1 MRKVLLAVLV
11 VALLASFAFA
21 DEPAKKFESV
31 VLNVPLETTQI
42 MLYDNIP
49 FHSGRERGS
58 QMFTLAMDIL
68 QPDSDKPLPLI
79 VFITG
84 GGFMMAPKNNWIHQ
98 RMKLA
103 EAGYVVASIEY
114 RHAPLSK
121 FPAPIED
128 CKLAIRWLRAHA
140 SQYNIDPTRVGVLG
154 NSAGGYLAAFMGVLN
169 DNREF
174 DKGDFLDQS
183 SNILCAADIFGI
195 SELMS
200 IGDDYPEEIRKL
212 HDSPGI
218 TEAMWVK
225 GVPGFSGPDGGV
237 KDFPEESKKAS
248 PLYYVSE
255 KTVPMLFMHGDKD
268 VSVSPS
274 QTDKMYQ
281 ALRAKGIEAERYI
294 VPGAP
299 HGGPYWV
306 QEPVVKVMIDFFN
319 KYMKK

>member
-1 MRKVLLAVLV
+1 
-11 VALLASFAFA
+11 
-21 DEPAKKFESV
+21 
-31 VLNVPLETTQI
+31 
-42 MLYDNIP
+42 
-49 FHSGRERGS
+49 
-58 QMFTLAMDIL
+58 MFTLAMDIL
-68 QPDSDKPLPLI
+68 QPDSKEPLPLI

-84 GGFMMAPKNNWIHQ
+84 GGFMMAPKNNWIQQ

-121 FPAPIED
+121 FPAPIQD

-140 SQYNIDPTRVGVLG
+140 NQYNIDVNRVGVLG
-154 NSAGGYLAAFMGVLN
+154 NSAGGYLSAFMGVLN

-174 DKGDFLDQS
+174 DVGDFLDQS
-183 SNILCAADIFGI
+183 SNVLCAADIFGI

-200 IGDDYPEEIRKL
+200 IGDDYPEEVRKL

-255 KTVPMLFMHGDKD
+255 KTVPMLFMHGDAD
-268 VSVSPS
+268 TSVSPS

-281 ALRAKGIEAERYI
+281 ALRAKGIDAERYV

-306 QEPVVKVMIDFFN
+306 QESVMKVMIEFFN

>member
-1 MRKVLLAVLV
+1 MRKILLALFVM
-11 VALLASFAFA
+11 ALLSSFAFA
-21 DEPAKKFESV
+21 DEGQKFESKI
-31 VLNVPLETTQI
+31 LNVPLEKNQV
-42 MLYDNIP
+42 MLYENIP
-49 FHSGRERGS
+49 FNSGKERGS

-68 QPDSDKPLPLI
+68 QPDSKEPLPLI
-79 VFITG
+79 MFISG
-84 GGFMMAPKNNWIHQ
+84 GGFIMSPKNNWIQQ
-98 RMKLA
+98 RMRLA

-121 FPAPIED
+121 FPLPVED

-140 SQYNIDPTRVGVLG
+140 DQYNIDPERVGVLG
-154 NSAGGYLAAFMGVLN
+154 NSAGGYLSAFMGVLN

-183 SNILCAADIFGI
+183 SNILCAVDIFGI

-200 IGDDYPEEIRKL
+200 IGDDYPEEERRL

-225 GVPGFSGPDGGV
+225 GVPGFGGPDGGV
-237 KDFPEESKKAS
+237 KDFPEESRRAS
-248 PLYYVSE
+248 PLYYVSD
-255 KTVPMLFMHGDKD
+255 KTVPMLFMHGDADK
-268 VSVSPS
+268 SVSPS

-281 ALRAKGIEAERYI
+281 ALRAQGIEAERYV

-299 HGGPYWV
+299 HGGAFWM
-306 QEPVVKVMIDFFN
+306 QEPVLKIIVDFFD

>member
-1 MRKVLLAVLV
+1 MRKFLLSVLIVILAV
-11 VALLASFAFA
+11 SCAFA
-21 DEPAKKFESV
+21 EGEKFESKI
-31 VLNVPLETTQI
+31 LNVELNTNQI
-42 MLYDNIP
+42 MLYENIP
-49 FHSGRERGS
+49 FHSGKERGS

-68 QPDSDKPLPLI
+68 QPDSKEPLPLI

-84 GGFMMAPKNNWIHQ
+84 GGFMMAPKNNWVQQ

-121 FPAPIED
+121 FPAPIQD

-140 SQYNIDPTRVGVLG
+140 AQYNIDVNRVGVLG
-154 NSAGGYLAAFMGVLN
+154 NSAGGYLSAFMGVLN

-174 DKGDFLDQS
+174 DVGDFLDQS

-200 IGDDYPEEIRKL
+200 IGDDYPEEVRKL

-237 KDFPEESKKAS
+237 KDFPEEAKKAS

-255 KTVPMLFMHGDKD
+255 KTVPMLFMHGDADK
-268 VSVSPS
+268 SVSPS

-281 ALRAKGIEAERYI
+281 ALRAKGIDAERYI

-306 QEPVVKVMIDFFN
+306 QEPVIKVMIDFFD

>member
-1 MRKVLLAVLV
+1 MRKFLLAILV
-11 VALLASFAFA
+11 VILAVSCASA
-21 DEPAKKFESV
+21 EGEKYESKI
-31 VLNVPLETTQI
+31 LNVELNTNQI

-68 QPDSDKPLPLI
+68 QPDSKEPLPLI

-98 RMKLA
+98 RMRLA

-121 FPAPIED
+121 FPAPIQD

-140 SQYNIDPTRVGVLG
+140 AQYNIDVNRVGVLG
-154 NSAGGYLAAFMGVLN
+154 NSAGGYLSAFMGVLN

-174 DKGDFLDQS
+174 DVGDFLDQS
-183 SNILCAADIFGI
+183 SNVLCAADIFGI

-200 IGDDYPEEIRKL
+200 IGDDFPEEVRKL

-237 KDFPEESKKAS
+237 KDFPEEAKKAS

-281 ALRAKGIEAERYI
+281 ALRAKGIDAERYI

-306 QEPVVKVMIDFFN
+306 QEPVIKVMIEFFD

>member
-1 MRKVLLAVLV
+1 MRKILLALLV
-11 VALLASFAFA
+11 VALMASFTYA
-21 DEPAKKFESV
+21 EENFESTI
-31 VLNVPLETTQI
+31 LNVEIVKPQV
-42 MLYDNIP
+42 MLYENIP
-49 FHSGRERGS
+49 FNSGKERGS

-68 QPDSDKPLPLI
+68 QPDSEKPLPLI
-79 VFITG
+79 VFMTG
-84 GGFMMAPKNNWIHQ
+84 GGFIMAPKNNWIQQ
-98 RMKLA
+98 RMRLA
-103 EAGYVVASIEY
+103 ESGYVVASIEY

-121 FPAPIED
+121 FPLPVED

-140 SQYNIDPTRVGVLG
+140 KQYNIDPERIGVLG
-154 NSAGGYLAAFMGVLN
+154 NSAGGYLSAFMGVLN

-174 DKGDFLDQS
+174 DTGDFLEYS

-200 IGDDYPEEIRKL
+200 IGDDYPEEERRL

-225 GVPGFSGPDGGV
+225 GIPGFSGPDGGV
-237 KDFPEESKKAS
+237 KDFPEEARKAS

-255 KTVPMLFMHGDKD
+255 KTVPMLFMHGDADK
-268 VSVSPS
+268 SVSPS

-281 ALRAKGIEAERYI
+281 ALRKLGIEAERYI

-299 HGGPYWV
+299 HGGPYWM
-306 QEPVVKVMIDFFN
+306 QEPVLKIMVDFFD
-319 KYMKK
+319 KYLKK

>member
-1 MRKVLLAVLV
+1 MRNFLLAVLV
-11 VALLASFAFA
+11 VILSVSCAFA
-21 DEPAKKFESV
+21 EGEKFESKI
-31 VLNVPLETTQI
+31 LNVELNTNQI
-42 MLYDNIP
+42 MLYENIP
-49 FHSGRERGS
+49 FHSGKERGS

-68 QPDSDKPLPLI
+68 QPDSKEPLPLI

-121 FPAPIED
+121 FPAPIQD

-140 SQYNIDPTRVGVLG
+140 NQYNIDVNRVGVLG
-154 NSAGGYLAAFMGVLN
+154 NSAGGYLSAFMGVLN

-174 DKGDFLDQS
+174 DVGDFLDQS

-200 IGDDYPEEIRKL
+200 IGDDYPEEVRKL

-237 KDFPEESKKAS
+237 KDFPEEAKKAS

-255 KTVPMLFMHGDKD
+255 KTVPMLFMHGDAD
-268 VSVSPS
+268 TSVSPS

-281 ALRAKGIEAERYI
+281 ALRAKGIDAKRYI

-306 QEPVVKVMIDFFN
+306 QEPVMKVMIEFFN

>member
-1 MRKVLLAVLV
+1 MRKILLALLV
-11 VALLASFAFA
+11 VALLSSFAFA
-21 DEPAKKFESV
+21 DEGQKFESKI
-31 VLNVPLETTQI
+31 LNVPLEKVQV
-42 MLYDNIP
+42 MLYENIP
-49 FHSGRERGS
+49 FNSGKERGS
-58 QMFTLAMDIL
+58 QMFSLAMDIL
-68 QPDSDKPLPLI
+68 QPDSKTPLPLI

-84 GGFMMAPKNNWIHQ
+84 GGFIMAPKNNWIQQ
-98 RMKLA
+98 RMRLA
-103 EAGYVVASIEY
+103 ESGYVVASIEY

-121 FPAPIED
+121 FPLPVED

-140 SQYNIDPTRVGVLG
+140 KQYNIDPERVGVLG
-154 NSAGGYLAAFMGVLN
+154 NSAGGYLSAFMGVLN

-195 SELMS
+195 SEVMS
-200 IGDDYPEEIRKL
+200 IGDDYPEEERKL

-225 GVPGFSGPDGGV
+225 GVPGFGGPDGGV
-237 KDFPEESKKAS
+237 KDFPEESRKAS

-255 KTVPMLFMHGDKD
+255 KTVPMLFMHGDADK
-268 VSVSPS
+268 SVSPS
-274 QTDKMYQ
+274 QTDKMFQ
-281 ALRAKGIEAERYI
+281 ALRAKGIEAERYV

-299 HGGPYWV
+299 HGGAFWM
-306 QEPVVKVMIDFFN
+306 QEPVLKVMVDFFD

>member
-1 MRKVLLAVLV
+1 MRKILLALLV
-11 VALLASFAFA
+11 VALMASFTYA
-21 DEPAKKFESV
+21 EENFESTI
-31 VLNVPLETTQI
+31 LNVEIVKPQV
-42 MLYDNIP
+42 MLYENIP
-49 FHSGRERGS
+49 FNSGKERGS

-68 QPDSDKPLPLI
+68 QPDSEKPLPLI

-84 GGFMMAPKNNWIHQ
+84 GGFIMAPKNNWIQQ
-98 RMKLA
+98 RMRLA
-103 EAGYVVASIEY
+103 ESGYVVASIEY

-121 FPAPIED
+121 FPLPVED

-140 SQYNIDPTRVGVLG
+140 KQYNIDPERIGVLG
-154 NSAGGYLAAFMGVLN
+154 NSAGGYLSAFMGVLN

-174 DKGDFLDQS
+174 DTGDFLEYS

-200 IGDDYPEEIRKL
+200 IGDDYPEEERRL

-225 GVPGFSGPDGGV
+225 GIPGFSGPDGGV
-237 KDFPEESKKAS
+237 KDFPEEARKAS

-255 KTVPMLFMHGDKD
+255 KTVPMLFMHGDADK
-268 VSVSPS
+268 SVSPS

-281 ALRAKGIEAERYI
+281 ALRKLGIEAERYI

-299 HGGPYWV
+299 HGGPYWM
-306 QEPVVKVMIDFFN
+306 QEPVLKIMVDFFD
-319 KYMKK
+319 KYLKK

>member
-1 MRKVLLAVLV
+1 MRKVLSALLV
-11 VALLASFAFA
+11 VLLLASFAFA
-21 DEPAKKFESV
+21 EDAAPKFEST
-31 VLNVPLETTQI
+31 VLDVKLETNQI
-42 MLYDNIP
+42 MLYENIP
-49 FHSGRERGS
+49 FHSGKERGS
-58 QMFTLAMDIL
+58 QMFTLMMDIL
-68 QPDSDKPLPLI
+68 QHERDKPLPLI

-84 GGFMMAPKNNWIHQ
+84 GGFMMAPKNNWIQQ

-114 RHAPLSK
+114 RHAPLTK
-121 FPAPIED
+121 FPAPVED

-140 SQYNIDPTRVGVLG
+140 SQYNIDPERVGVLG
-154 NSAGGYLAAFMGVLN
+154 NSAGGYLSAFVGLIN
-169 DNREF
+169 DNKEF
-174 DKGDFLDQS
+174 DKGDFLEYS
-183 SNILCAADIFGI
+183 SNVLCAADIFGI

-200 IGDDYPEEIRKL
+200 IGDDYPEEIRRL

-248 PLYYVSE
+248 PLYYVSD
-255 KTVPMLFMHGDKD
+255 KAVPMLFMHGDKD
-268 VSVSPS
+268 TSVSPS
-274 QTDKMYQ
+274 QTDKLYQ
-281 ALRAKGIEAERYI
+281 ALRAQGIEAERYI

-306 QEPVVKVMIDFFN
+306 QEPVVKIMVAFFD
-319 KYMKK
+319 KYLKK

>member
-1 MRKVLLAVLV
+1 MRKFLLALLV
-11 VALLASFAFA
+11 VILAVSCAFA
-21 DEPAKKFESV
+21 EGKKYESKI
-31 VLNVPLETTQI
+31 LNVELKTNQI

-58 QMFTLAMDIL
+58 QMFTLALDIL
-68 QPDSDKPLPLI
+68 QPDSNEPLPLI

-98 RMKLA
+98 RMRLA

-121 FPAPIED
+121 FPAPVQD

-140 SQYNIDPTRVGVLG
+140 DQYNIDVNRVGVLG
-154 NSAGGYLAAFMGVLN
+154 NSAGGYLSAFMGVLN

-174 DKGDFLDQS
+174 DVGDFLDQS
-183 SNILCAADIFGI
+183 SNVLCAADIFGI

-200 IGDDYPEEIRKL
+200 IGDDYPEEVRKL

-225 GVPGFSGPDGGV
+225 GIPGFSGPDGGV
-237 KDFPEESKKAS
+237 KDFPEEARKAS

-281 ALRAKGIEAERYI
+281 ALRAKGIEAERYV
-294 VPGAP
+294 VPGAA

-306 QEPVVKVMIDFFN
+306 QEPVMKIMVDFFD
-319 KYMKK
+319 KYLKK

>member
-1 MRKVLLAVLV
+1 MRKIL
-11 VALLASFAFA
+11 VALLVVVMASSLAFGEEA
-21 DEPAKKFESV
+21 PKHVSKTLSV
-31 VLNVPLETTQI
+31 ELNTNQI
-42 MLYDNIP
+42 MLYEDIP
-49 FHSGRERGS
+49 FHSGKERGS
-58 QMFTLAMDIL
+58 QMFTLMMDIL
-68 QPDSDKPLPLI
+68 QPDGKEPLPLI

-84 GGFMMAPKNNWIHQ
+84 GGFMMAPKNNWIQQ

-140 SQYNIDPTRVGVLG
+140 DQYNIDPERVGVLG
-154 NSAGGYLAAFMGVLN
+154 NSAGGYLAAFMGVIN
-169 DNREF
+169 DNKEF
-174 DKGDFLDQS
+174 DKGDYLEYS
-183 SNILCAADIFGI
+183 SNVLCAADIFGI

-281 ALRAKGIEAERYI
+281 ALKAKGIEAERYV

-306 QEPVVKVMIDFFN
+306 QEPVVKVMVDFFD

>member
-1 MRKVLLAVLV
+1 MRKFLLSVLIVILAV
-11 VALLASFAFA
+11 SCAFA
-21 DEPAKKFESV
+21 EEAKKYESTI
-31 VLNVPLETTQI
+31 LNVELKTNQI
-42 MLYDNIP
+42 MLYPDIP

-58 QMFTLAMDIL
+58 QMFTLALDIL
-68 QPDSDKPLPLI
+68 QPDSKEPLPLI

-121 FPAPIED
+121 FPAPIQD

-140 SQYNIDPTRVGVLG
+140 KQYNIDVNRVGVLG
-154 NSAGGYLAAFMGVLN
+154 NSAGGYLSAFMGVLN

-174 DKGDFLDQS
+174 DVGDFLDQS
-183 SNILCAADIFGI
+183 SNVLCAADIFGI

-200 IGDDYPEEIRKL
+200 IGDDYPEEVRKL

-237 KDFPEESKKAS
+237 KDFPEEAKKAS

-255 KTVPMLFMHGDKD
+255 KTVPMLFMHGDAD
-268 VSVSPS
+268 TSVSPS

-281 ALRAKGIEAERYI
+281 ALRAKGIDAERYI

-306 QEPVVKVMIDFFN
+306 QEPVIKVMIEFFD

>member
-1 MRKVLLAVLV
+1 MRNFLLAVLV
-11 VALLASFAFA
+11 VILSVSCAFA
-21 DEPAKKFESV
+21 EGEKFESK
-31 VLNVPLETTQI
+31 VLNVELNTNQI
-42 MLYDNIP
+42 MLYENIP
-49 FHSGRERGS
+49 FHSGKERGS

-68 QPDSDKPLPLI
+68 QPDSKEPLPLI

-84 GGFMMAPKNNWIHQ
+84 GGFMMAPKNNWIQQ
-98 RMKLA
+98 RMKLS

-121 FPAPIED
+121 FPAPIQD

-140 SQYNIDPTRVGVLG
+140 NQYNIDVNRVGVLG
-154 NSAGGYLAAFMGVLN
+154 NSAGGYLSAFMGVLN

-174 DKGDFLDQS
+174 DVGDFLDQS

-200 IGDDYPEEIRKL
+200 IGDDYPEEVRKL

-255 KTVPMLFMHGDKD
+255 KTVPMLFMHGDAD
-268 VSVSPS
+268 TSVSPS

-281 ALRAKGIEAERYI
+281 ALRAKGIDAERYV

-306 QEPVVKVMIDFFN
+306 QEPVMKVMIEFFN

>member
-1 MRKVLLAVLV
+1 MRNFLLAVLV
-11 VALLASFAFA
+11 VILSVSCAFA
-21 DEPAKKFESV
+21 EGEKFESKI
-31 VLNVPLETTQI
+31 LNVELNTNQI
-42 MLYDNIP
+42 MLYENIP
-49 FHSGRERGS
+49 FHSGKERGS

-68 QPDSDKPLPLI
+68 QPDSKEPLPLI

-84 GGFMMAPKNNWIHQ
+84 GGFMMAPKNNWVQQ

-121 FPAPIED
+121 FPAPIQD

-140 SQYNIDPTRVGVLG
+140 AQYNIDVNRVGVLG
-154 NSAGGYLAAFMGVLN
+154 NSAGGYLSAFMGVLN

-174 DKGDFLDQS
+174 DVGDFLDQS
-183 SNILCAADIFGI
+183 SNVLCAADIFGI

-200 IGDDYPEEIRKL
+200 IGDDYPEEVRKL

-255 KTVPMLFMHGDKD
+255 KTVPMLFMHGDAD
-268 VSVSPS
+268 TSVSPS

-281 ALRAKGIEAERYI
+281 ALRAKGIDAERYV

-306 QEPVVKVMIDFFN
+306 QEPVMKVMIEFFN

>member
-1 MRKVLLAVLV
+1 MRKVLLALLLV
-11 VALLASFAFA
+11 VLAGSFAFA
-21 DEPAKKFESV
+21 EEAAQKFESIT
-31 VLNVPLETTQI
+31 LNVPLEKNQI
-42 MLYDNIP
+42 MLYENIP
-49 FHSGRERGS
+49 FNSGKERGS
-58 QMFTLAMDIL
+58 QMFTLMLDIL

-79 VFITG
+79 VFISG
-84 GGFMMAPKNNWIHQ
+84 GGFIMSPKNNWIQQ
-98 RMKLA
+98 RMRLA
-103 EAGYVVASIEY
+103 EEGYVVASIEY

-121 FPAPIED
+121 FPLPVED

-140 SQYNIDPTRVGVLG
+140 DQYNIDPERVGVLG
-154 NSAGGYLAAFMGVLN
+154 NSAGGYLSSFVGVIN
-169 DNREF
+169 DNKEF
-174 DKGDFLDQS
+174 DKGDYLEYS
-183 SNILCAADIFGI
+183 SNVLCAADIFGI

-200 IGDDYPEEIRKL
+200 IGDDYPEEERRL

-255 KTVPMLFMHGDKD
+255 KTVPMLFMHGTGDKM
-268 VSVSPS
+268 VSPS

-281 ALRAKGIEAERYI
+281 ALRAKGIEAERYEI
-294 VPGAP
+294 PGAP
-299 HGGPYWV
+299 HGGIYWV
-306 QEPVVKVMIDFFN
+306 QESVMKVMIDFFN